1 MNRDY
6 RSKRCVRR
14 LNRRQRKKLRVG
26 EFQEY
31 FFEVRV
37 WFKQPVADAGY
48 DEFLDAFIEM
58 IESRDLRVGGMG
70 GRLPLEKTDAIIH
83 AAGRRSPTADDQNA
97 VMIWL
102 GQRQEVARVEVGDR
116 VDAWHGWEDPEEK

>member
-14 LNRRQRKKLRVG
+14 LNRSQRKKLRVG
-26 EFQEY
+26 EFQE
-31 FFEVRV
+31 FCFEVRV
-37 WFKQPVADAGY
+37 WFKLPVADAGN
-48 DEFLDAFIEM
+48 DHFLDAFIEM

-70 GRLPLEKTDAIIH
+70 GLLPLEKTDAMIN

-97 VMIWL
+97 VRIWL
-102 GQRQEVARVEVGDR
+102 GQRPEVSKIEVSDR
-116 VDAWHGWEDPEEK
+116 VDAWHG